1 MANSKV
7 DLSALVSQVKKS
19 NVDTPVQKVVP
30 VQKPV
35 ATGEKGFYV
44 KIPNEMIVFL
54 KNKASLV
61 DGLSVKELI
70 NDALLTVYKEEYDEF
85 VKRHYGKNK

>member
-1 MANSKV
+1 MANNKV

-19 NVDTPVQKVVP
+19 NVDTPIQKVVP

-35 ATGEKGFYV
+35 AIGEKGFYV

-70 NDALLTVYKEEYDEF
+70 NDALLMVYKEDYDEF

>member
-1 MANSKV
+1 MANNKV

-19 NVDTPVQKVVP
+19 NVETPVQKVVP
-30 VQKPV
+30 VQKSV

-70 NDALLTVYKEEYDEF
+70 NDALLNAYKDEYDAF
-85 VKRHYGKNK
+85 VKRYYGKNK

>member
-1 MANSKV
+1 M
-7 DLSALVSQVKKS
+7 DLSALVNQVKKS
-19 NVDTPVQKVVP
+19 NIETPIQKVVP

-35 ATGEKGFYV
+35 TSTEKGFYV

-61 DGLSVKELI
+61 DGLTVKELI
-70 NDALLTVYKEEYDEF
+70 NDALLTVYNDEYQEF
-85 VKRHYGKNK
+85 VKRYHAKHK